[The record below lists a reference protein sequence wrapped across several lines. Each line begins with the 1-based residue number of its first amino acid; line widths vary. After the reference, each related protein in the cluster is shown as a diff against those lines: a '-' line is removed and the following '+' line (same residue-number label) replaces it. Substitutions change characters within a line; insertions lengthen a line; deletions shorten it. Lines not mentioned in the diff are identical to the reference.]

1 MKGIKRKRQRWESG
15 VLVVLTV
22 VVWALVAK
30 IYKDYR
36 LIRVMAGGG
45 TECGDGCICNNWQ
58 ESLDKCLGPSVCES
72 HEGGEGLWSDGSN
85 YYSPI
90 YSSCD
95 GKPTGWGNYG
105 HDYVY
110 CPGPCGGGGGGGGTC
125 GSFSQPSCGSGTCP
139 NGKTCV
145 GVGNQGLCRCG
156 GGMPAW
162 AGYHDAYFDVQESA
176 TCRVVGWI
184 TDLNW
189 PDRDVLIYIYLDG
202 VHIDSIPMK
211 LRWASLYRDGLASY
225 CTGGTCA
232 FDVDLNGLISYGV
245 DHNIWIRVGVSHVLS
260 DSGGRSLSDMK
271 INCAEP
277 PPVNS
282 VPTGTLTCPSSPI
295 YLGQSA
301 SFTLH
306 GSDVDR
312 NLSYAQLWVSPNSPS
327 NPGGDWTAINAN
339 IACTGGSCSPPTQI
353 WTPIDT

>member
-1 MKGIKRKRQRWESG
+1 
-15 VLVVLTV
+15 
-22 VVWALVAK
+22 
-30 IYKDYR
+30 
-36 LIRVMAGGG
+36 
-45 TECGDGCICNNWQ
+45 
-58 ESLDKCLGPSVCES
+58 
-72 HEGGEGLWSDGSN
+72 
-85 YYSPI
+85 
-90 YSSCD
+90 
-95 GKPTGWGNYG
+95 
-105 HDYVY
+105 
-110 CPGPCGGGGGGGGTC
+110 
-125 GSFSQPSCGSGTCP
+125 
-139 NGKTCV
+139 
-145 GVGNQGLCRCG
+145 
-156 GGMPAW
+156 MPAW

-277 PPVNS
+277 PPANS
-282 VPTGTLTCPSSPI
+282 APTGTLTCPSSPI

-339 IACTGGSCSPPTQI
+339 IACTGGSCSPPTQS